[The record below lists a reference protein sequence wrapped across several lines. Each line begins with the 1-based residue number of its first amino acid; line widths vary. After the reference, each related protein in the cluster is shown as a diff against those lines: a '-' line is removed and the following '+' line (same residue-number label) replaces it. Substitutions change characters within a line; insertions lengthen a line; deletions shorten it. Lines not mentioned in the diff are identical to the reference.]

1 MEPAVDGFALG
12 GPDLHICLGGDIC
25 MVTQRPDPHVEFSS
39 SCGCIWGSPLPT
51 RGCSA
56 CFVLGTNPWG
66 CSQKNNTKNQRA
78 APVTP
83 SCACGDASPLLYQLF
98 HRAGAVLRAQPRG
111 AQRLAAHPH
120 GKQDPGKES
129 CMGGRRQKAGCRER
143 GGQLTLSSSW
153 SWFSTTTAVQV

>member
-1 MEPAVDGFALG
+1 MASPWVGQTSTYVLGETYAWSHNAPTPTWSSAARVGAFGAAPCLHVGALRA
-12 GPDLHICLGGDIC
+12 LCLGQIRGAAARKI
-25 MVTQRPDPHVEFSS
+25 TQQIK
-39 SCGCIWGSPLPT
+39 GL
-51 RGCSA
+51 
-56 CFVLGTNPWG
+56 
-66 CSQKNNTKNQRA
+66 
-78 APVTP
+78 PVTP
-83 SCACGDASPLLYQLF
+83 SCACGDAPPLLYQLF